1 MDISQF
7 DKIQVLLHEY
17 DTLRNDVLQRYAASF
32 QTVGV
37 FALVITAL
45 ITIISQSGF
54 NKIIFCL
61 IVSTSVIFAAMMLWI
76 DFDMAEHVCRLRQI
90 EADVNNRIGN
100 MPDSAFKI
108 ALASEQS

>member
-1 MDISQF
+1 
-7 DKIQVLLHEY
+7 
-17 DTLRNDVLQRYAASF
+17 
-32 QTVGV
+32 
-37 FALVITAL
+37 
-45 ITIISQSGF
+45 
-54 NKIIFCL
+54 
-61 IVSTSVIFAAMMLWI
+61 MLWI